1 MEEHLFTMH
10 KALDKI
16 LDIGLGM
23 SQRQMKLCEVEASL
37 VYILSSRQ
45 PGIYREKKNESAMT
59 EKKNQL
65 KGIQRRLR

>member
-1 MEEHLFTMH
+1 MVEHLFTMH

-45 PGIYREKKNESAMT
+45 PGIYREKKKM
-59 EKKNQL
+59 NQ
-65 KGIQRRLR
+65 Q